1 MASFCRWCDQAAG
14 PPHNSCFVEKRTGV
28 THDGDVTDK
37 TTQGPRR
44 RGRRPGGTDTREAL
58 VNAAREVF
66 IEQGY
71 DGATVR
77 AIAAK
82 AGVDAAMVNHWF
94 GGKEGLFGEAVLKL
108 PFNPQEIVD
117 ILLATDPDDIGET
130 IVRTFLTRWDS
141 TGGGVFTA
149 LMRSVTSHDEAAEL
163 LKDFFLKYVFKHV
176 IGQMAPD
183 DYEFR
188 ATLVATQLVGMGM
201 VRYVAHFEPLAS
213 ADIETLAAA
222 IAPTIQRYVAGKIT

>member
-1 MASFCRWCDQAAG
+1 M
-14 PPHNSCFVEKRTGV
+14 
-28 THDGDVTDK
+28 TDK
-37 TTQGPRR
+37 TAQGPKR
-44 RGRRPGGTDTREAL
+44 RGRRPGGADTREAL

-108 PFNPQEIVD
+108 PFSPQEIVD
-117 ILLATDPDDIGET
+117 TLLAADPADVGET
-130 IVRTFLTRWDS
+130 IVRTFLTRWDA

-149 LMRSVTSHDEAAEL
+149 LMRSLTSHDEAAMML
-163 LKDFFLKYVFKHV
+163 RDFFLKYVFKQV
-176 IGQMAPD
+176 IGKMAPD
-183 DYEFR
+183 NHDFR

-201 VRYVAHFEPLAS
+201 VRYVARFEPLAS
-213 ADIETLAAA
+213 ADVDTLAAA
-222 IAPTIQRYVAGKIT
+222 IAPTIQRYVVGTIT